1 MTEGSGA
8 REIVGDAP
16 VIDPVAF
23 DRIRRVGGDRLLRQM
38 IASFLEHAPLRMQAA
53 LDATDGAAAA
63 RAAHSLK
70 SSAGNLGLARV
81 MLLAEMMEL
90 RAGEG
95 DEHGCLALRAPLA
108 ATFDEA
114 CRALERESERIQE

>member
-1 MTEGSGA
+1 MTEGTGA
-8 REIVGDAP
+8 REIIGDAP

-23 DRIRRVGGDRLLRQM
+23 DRVRRVGGDRLLQRM
-38 IASFLEHAPLRMQAA
+38 IASFLEHAPQRMQAA
-53 LDATDGAAAA
+53 IDATDSAAAA

-81 MLLAEMMEL
+81 MLLAEAMEA
-90 RAGEG
+90 RAAEG
-95 DEHGCLALRAPLA
+95 DERGCLALRSALA

-114 CRALERESERIQE
+114 CRELKRETERMDE